1 MWASE
6 VKQHCPKAKLI
17 LVGLKQDL
25 RSHKECAERKIAK
38 KIAKNVNASGY
49 LECSAKTQ
57 EGLFEL
63 FDFVIKLML
72 LPGFPPQS
80 RSLTPSLKSFKL
92 NSYNRCSIL

>member
-25 RSHKECAERKIAK
+25 RSHKECTERKIAK